1 MAAGRFLSGVMA
13 FAEGFPSMKADI
25 FMRKRF
31 CLSFHGKSP
40 ISIHEGSSSPK
51 RSCLP
56 VSTPARGVAIWHSV
70 GWAVYFVNGR
80 LAMPP

>member
-1 MAAGRFLSGVMA
+1 MAAGCFLSGVMA

-40 ISIHEGSSSPK
+40 IFNSRRIEQSK
-51 RSCLP
+51 TLL
-56 VSTPARGVAIWHSV
+56 
-70 GWAVYFVNGR
+70 
-80 LAMPP
+80 LASFHPGKGCCYMA